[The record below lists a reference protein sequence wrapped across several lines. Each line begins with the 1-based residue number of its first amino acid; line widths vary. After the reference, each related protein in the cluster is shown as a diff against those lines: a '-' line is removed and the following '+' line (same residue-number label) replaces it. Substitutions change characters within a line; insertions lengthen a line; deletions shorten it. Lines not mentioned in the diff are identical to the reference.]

1 MVKPAPPAPP
11 RYPLGSIASAI
22 LLLRAQKVILDADL
36 AALYGVETRRLNE
49 QVRRNAERFP
59 ADFMFQLNAEELA
72 DLRSQFATSSL
83 HTGKPAWGGRRYAPF
98 AFTEHGAIMAATVLN
113 SPRAIEASVYVVRA
127 FVRLR
132 EVLASN
138 QELAAKLDQLE
149 KKLASHDQAIV
160 GILEAIRQLM
170 RPPAATA
177 RPIGFV
183 TPKDNKNKPQARGAK
198 RS

>member
-1 MVKPAPPAPP
+1 M
-11 RYPLGSIASAI
+11 
-22 LLLRAQKVILDADL
+22 
-36 AALYGVETRRLNE
+36 
-49 QVRRNAERFP
+49 
-59 ADFMFQLNAEELA
+59 
-72 DLRSQFATSSL
+72 
-83 HTGKPAWGGRRYAPF
+83 H
-98 AFTEHGAIMAATVLN
+98 
-113 SPRAIEASVYVVRA
+113 
-127 FVRLR
+127 LR

-149 KKLASHDQAIV
+149 KKLSSHDQAIA

-170 RPPAATA
+170 RPPVATS

>member
-1 MVKPAPPAPP
+1 MPDGKKLSVNGMMNDKP
-11 RYPLGSIASAI
+11 RVYPNDVRLLKKARLLNQIRTFLIVHGHTHRSAVGRTGSTDGGGTDS
-22 LLLRAQKVILDADL
+22 
-36 AALYGVETRRLNE
+36 RRPND
-49 QVRRNAERFP
+49 RCFN
-59 ADFMFQLNAEELA
+59 MQLC
-72 DLRSQFATSSL
+72 
-83 HTGKPAWGGRRYAPF
+83 KPDPIEAR
-98 AFTEHGAIMAATVLN
+98 N

-149 KKLASHDQAIV
+149 KKLSSHDQAIV

-170 RPPAATA
+170 RPPAATS

-183 TPKDNKNKPQARGAK
+183 TPKDSKNKPQARAAK
-198 RS
+198 RL

>member
-1 MVKPAPPAPP
+1 M
-11 RYPLGSIASAI
+11 
-22 LLLRAQKVILDADL
+22 
-36 AALYGVETRRLNE
+36 ETRRLNE

-59 ADFMFQLNAEELA
+59 ADFMFQLSTEEFA
-72 DLRSQFATSSL
+72 DLMSQSATS
-83 HTGKPAWGGRRYAPF
+83 KPGRGGRRKLPL

-132 EVLASN
+132 EVFDSN

-149 KKLASHDQAIV
+149 KKLSSHDQVIV

-170 RPPAATA
+170 RPPTATS

-183 TPKDNKNKPQARGAK
+183 TPKDSKNKPQARAAK
-198 RS
+198 RL